1 MGEANR
7 EAVYSNEKITLV
19 LEAAKEE
26 GIIIPVS
33 TRARDLPEI
42 GKKINDKLNSR
53 LAELNFLPASISSI
67 DEASA
72 TFMQMVEMTKESLRK
87 ILVRGD
93 FDEFPDE
100 EIMHGTA
107 KLAEMLTQFS
117 NELDQFHHNS
127 CLCDLKSNFLETEI
141 NYILHSQEEKAGSLS
156 DDAVRKDLVNDDAR
170 KKKEEE
176 EYSLMNTR
184 FLNTVWCYIEQVMF
198 GVLMKHIGRYTH
210 LHFEV
215 SSLSY
220 ILLGK
225 MRCRTDQWVTETM
238 EMKETLVKDRG
249 YRPELLSEHNS
260 LISKCR
266 EFIYGVLDDK
276 KRPSSIVVEG
286 IGEIE
291 VESLRKYSRDI
302 LSRAFCVKMK
312 EFEHWKMFTRIYV
325 EGMASHL
332 KLSIANLVDTYMD
345 VDMFDMQMLKEPEY
359 GLGFK
364 EMLEKYPLEREDLK
378 DIIEK
383 LKNAKEICDGIV
395 NAFNL

>member
-1 MGEANR
+1 MRGANK
-7 EAVYSNEKITLV
+7 EAVYSNEKITLI
-19 LEAAKEE
+19 LDAAKEE

-53 LAELNFLPASISSI
+53 LAELNFLPASISSLN
-67 DEASA
+67 EASA
-72 TFMQMVEMTKESLRK
+72 TFMQMVAMTKESLRK

-93 FDEFPDE
+93 FNEFPDE

-127 CLCDLKSNFLETEI
+127 CLCDLKINFLVTEV

-156 DDAVRKDLVNDDAR
+156 DDAARKDLVDDDAR

-176 EYSLMNTR
+176 YSLMNLR
-184 FLNTVWCYIEQVMF
+184 FLDTVWCYIEQVMF
-198 GVLMKHIGRYTH
+198 GVLMKHIGRYIH

-225 MRCRTDQWVTETM
+225 MRCRMGQWITETM

-291 VESLRKYSRDI
+291 VESLRKYSRDV

-312 EFEHWKMFTRIYV
+312 QIEHRKMFTRIYV

-345 VDMFDMQMLKEPEY
+345 ADMFDMQMLKEPEY
-359 GLGFK
+359 GLGFR
-364 EMLEKYPLEREDLK
+364 EMLEKYTLEREDLK
-378 DIIEK
+378 DRIEK
-383 LKNAKEICDGIV
+383 LKNTKEIFDGIV

>member
-1 MGEANR
+1 
-7 EAVYSNEKITLV
+7 
-19 LEAAKEE
+19 
-26 GIIIPVS
+26 
-33 TRARDLPEI
+33 
-42 GKKINDKLNSR
+42 
-53 LAELNFLPASISSI
+53 
-67 DEASA
+67 
-72 TFMQMVEMTKESLRK
+72 
-87 ILVRGD
+87 
-93 FDEFPDE
+93 
-100 EIMHGTA
+100 
-107 KLAEMLTQFS
+107 
-117 NELDQFHHNS
+117 
-127 CLCDLKSNFLETEI
+127 
-141 NYILHSQEEKAGSLS
+141 
-156 DDAVRKDLVNDDAR
+156 
-170 KKKEEE
+170 
-176 EYSLMNTR
+176 
-184 FLNTVWCYIEQVMF
+184 
-198 GVLMKHIGRYTH
+198 MKHIGRYTH

-225 MRCRTDQWVTETM
+225 MRCRTGQWITETR

-260 LISKCR
+260 LISNCR

-276 KRPSSIVVEG
+276 KKPFSIVVEG

-312 EFEHWKMFTRIYV
+312 EIERWKTYTRIYV
-325 EGMASHL
+325 EAMASHL

-345 VDMFDMQMLKEPEY
+345 ADMLDMQMLKEPEY
-359 GLGFK
+359 GLGLK

-378 DIIEK
+378 DRIEK